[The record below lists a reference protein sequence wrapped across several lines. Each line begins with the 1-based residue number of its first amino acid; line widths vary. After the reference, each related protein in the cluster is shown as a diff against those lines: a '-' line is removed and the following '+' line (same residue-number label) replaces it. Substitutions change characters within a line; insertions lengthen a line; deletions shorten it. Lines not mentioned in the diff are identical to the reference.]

1 MTSHA
6 SRRPAHPGRS
16 SSFYMADFEQIDC
29 TKRPLTIDE
38 QVARLKRRGLLFDNE
53 TEASAYLFNIS
64 YYRLRAYTYPFQ
76 DNSEESDHEFTRNDI
91 YFNDIIDL
99 YCFDRRLRLLIF
111 NAIEKIE
118 VAVRAK
124 IVQVYAESTH
134 DSHWYLDRSLYR
146 FGYED
151 LMEHIKADVD
161 RSNEDFI
168 KHYKNKYANPPMPPS
183 WMALEVISFAT
194 LSRLYQAL
202 KLDDRKKFI
211 AKEFGLPKVEI
222 LENWLHAISNLRNCC
237 AHHSRVWNRRFMVHL
252 KLPYNTSYPFMDRG
266 TINDLRDNKL
276 FAVLSCV
283 AYILNIISPGN
294 EFKTNVK
301 RLLKSDCRLLL
312 LKDMGFP
319 KNWQSLPVWI

>member
-1 MTSHA
+1 MPDESK
-6 SRRPAHPGRS
+6 SD
-16 SSFYMADFEQIDC
+16 YN
-29 TKRPLTIDE
+29 KRPLTLAE
-38 QVARLKRRGLLFDNE
+38 QVARLKRRGLVFDNE

-76 DNSEESDHEFTRNDI
+76 DNTEDSDHNFITPGIR
-91 YFNDIIDL
+91 FNDIIEL
-99 YCFDRRLRLLIF
+99 YRFDRRFRSLIF

-118 VAVRAK
+118 VAVRTK
-124 IVQVYAESTH
+124 IVQAYAETTG
-134 DSHWYLDRSLYR
+134 DSHWYLDPSLYR
-146 FGYED
+146 FGYDE
-151 LMEHIKADVD
+151 LMQHIKADVD

-168 KHYKNKYANPPMPPS
+168 KHYKNKYSNPPMPPS
-183 WMALEVISFAT
+183 WMALEVVSFAT

-202 KLDDRKKFI
+202 KLDERKKYL
-211 AKEFGLPKVEI
+211 AKSFGLPRVEI

-237 AHHSRVWNRRFMVHL
+237 AHHSRVWNRRFMVHVR
-252 KLPYNTSYPFMDRG
+252 LPYNTPYSFIDRY
-266 TINDLRDNKL
+266 TINELHTNKL

-301 RLLKSDCRLLL
+301 RLLKSDCSLIS

-319 KNWQSLPVWI
+319 SNWQSLPVWR